1 MSKLTESALPKR
13 WKNVK
18 ILDTYESANSLRE
31 ELLAGDDASKLE
43 VKIRRCGNGGTRFK
57 VKSWYPVEIN
67 KNKNKK
73 RKKKN
78 EK

>member
-1 MSKLTESALPKR
+1 MSKSTESTLPKR

-31 ELLAGDDASKLE
+31 ELLAGDDTSKLE
-43 VKIRRCGNGGTRFK
+43 VKIRRCGDGGTRFK
-57 VKSWYPVEIN
+57 VKSWYPIET
-67 KNKNKK
+67 NKNKK